1 MHLLLFGAG
10 LSKID
15 LGHCRSLSDIRS
27 TIKTAAAQLPHAPRL
42 FCRGWMHSMTD
53 GQALASMLDDLDPR
67 PIFIDSKD
75 LHSAWCNTAAL
86 RELGVADTPDPA
98 GGVIHRGEDGQPSGL
113 LSEAAAVNIVWPHVA
128 RVATAEEKMEFV
140 RSAVRAYNAAGYTG
154 VVEMATD
161 ENVWGT
167 MLALRQTE
175 KVSLRLAA
183 HWIITPAATV
193 EECLAQVDRAIELH
207 AVYNARSSPDFR
219 IAGIKVICDG
229 VVDACTAALLLRLPM
244 VMGRRTASRCGR
256 PTCCG
261 P

>member
-1 MHLLLFGAG
+1 
-10 LSKID
+10 
-15 LGHCRSLSDIRS
+15 
-27 TIKTAAAQLPHAPRL
+27 
-42 FCRGWMHSMTD
+42 MTD

-161 ENVWGT
+161 ENVWGDD
-167 MLALRQTE
+167 AG
-175 KVSLRLAA
+175 
-183 HWIITPAATV
+183 AATDRKGV
-193 EECLAQVDRAIELH
+193 AAAGGALDYHAGGDGGGVSGAGGPRDRA
-207 AVYNARSSPDFR
+207 A
-219 IAGIKVICDG
+219 CG
-229 VVDACTAALLLRLPM
+229 V
-244 VMGRRTASRCGR
+244 
-256 PTCCG
+256 
-261 P
+261 